1 MPYVLLIFSKITTNK
16 HTVQYA
22 KTRIFISK
30 FRSFF
35 CENLRI
41 FLRVFRKITAVAT
54 ALTTPK
60 APLIGL
66 FGANIVQGKKN
77 KGVRRQSRTPL
88 PFFVN
93 YETEIYFT
101 INLSVLSLILT
112 K

>member
-1 MPYVLLIFSKITTNK
+1 MPYVLLIFGKININK

-22 KTRIFISK
+22 KTRIFISI

-35 CENLRI
+35 CKN
-41 FLRVFRKITAVAT
+41 LRVFRKITAIAT
-54 ALTTPK
+54 ALPTPK

>member
-1 MPYVLLIFSKITTNK
+1 MCFPKNHS
-16 HTVQYA
+16 
-22 KTRIFISK
+22 
-30 FRSFF
+30 RSNRSDNSQ
-35 CENLRI
+35 CPINRL
-41 FLRVFRKITAVAT
+41 VW
-54 ALTTPK
+54 
-60 APLIGL
+60 
-66 FGANIVQGKKN
+66 GKYRTGEKN

>member
-1 MPYVLLIFSKITTNK
+1 M
-16 HTVQYA
+16 
-22 KTRIFISK
+22 
-30 FRSFF
+30 
-35 CENLRI
+35 
-41 FLRVFRKITAVAT
+41 AT
-54 ALTTPK
+54 ALTTPN

-66 FGANIVQGKKN
+66 FGANIVHGKKN

-101 INLSVLSLILT
+101 INLRVLSLILT

>member
-1 MPYVLLIFSKITTNK
+1 M
-16 HTVQYA
+16 
-22 KTRIFISK
+22 
-30 FRSFF
+30 
-35 CENLRI
+35 
-41 FLRVFRKITAVAT
+41 AT
-54 ALTTPK
+54 ALPTSN

-66 FGANIVQGKKN
+66 FGANIVQEAKN